1 MFLFSSPLWLVGFFF
16 DQIMK
21 TEMKAEAILSFIEEI
36 GILKSLP
43 RTGWLIHG
51 IKNGESIADHCYRM
65 TLLSMLL
72 ADTLVAK
79 GMKLDT
85 EKVMRLSLLHEIAEA
100 RIGDIP
106 FTVLTYI
113 PEEAKEIG
121 ERKAVTSMLE
131 KFGSIGKW
139 YQELWEEFE
148 QNETTEAKLVRAADK
163 LELMIQVLE
172 YEKLGYQSLNQ
183 FWENDWNQRGFD
195 ISPLIQE
202 IMELLTKKRT

>member
-1 MFLFSSPLWLVGFFF
+1 
-16 DQIMK
+16 MK

-65 TLLSMLL
+65 TLLSMVL

-79 GMKLDT
+79 GMKIDT

-106 FTVLTYI
+106 FTTLTYI
-113 PEEAKEIG
+113 PEEVKETG

-148 QNETTEAKLVRAADK
+148 KNETIEAKLVRAADK

-183 FWENDWNQRGFD
+183 FWENDWNQRGFG

>member
-1 MFLFSSPLWLVGFFF
+1 
-16 DQIMK
+16 MK

-113 PEEAKEIG
+113 PEEVKETG

-148 QNETTEAKLVRAADK
+148 KNETIEAKLVRAADK

-183 FWENDWNQRGFD
+183 FWENDWNQRGFG

>member
-1 MFLFSSPLWLVGFFF
+1 
-16 DQIMK
+16 MK

-113 PEEAKEIG
+113 PEEVKETG

-148 QNETTEAKLVRAADK
+148 QNETIEAKLVRAADK

>member
-1 MFLFSSPLWLVGFFF
+1 
-16 DQIMK
+16 MK

-65 TLLSMLL
+65 TLLSMVL

-113 PEEAKEIG
+113 PEEVKEIG

-148 QNETTEAKLVRAADK
+148 KNETIEAKLVRAADK

>member
-1 MFLFSSPLWLVGFFF
+1 
-16 DQIMK
+16 MK
-21 TEMKAEAILSFIEEI
+21 IEMKAEAILSFIEEI

-113 PEEAKEIG
+113 PEEVKETG

-148 QNETTEAKLVRAADK
+148 QNETIEAKLVRAADK

>member
-1 MFLFSSPLWLVGFFF
+1 
-16 DQIMK
+16 MK

-113 PEEAKEIG
+113 PEEVKEIG

-148 QNETTEAKLVRAADK
+148 QNKTIEAKLVRAADK

>member
-1 MFLFSSPLWLVGFFF
+1 
-16 DQIMK
+16 MK

-65 TLLSMLL
+65 TLLSMVL

-79 GMKLDT
+79 GMKIDT

-113 PEEAKEIG
+113 PEEVKETG

-148 QNETTEAKLVRAADK
+148 KNETIEAKLVRAADK

-183 FWENDWNQRGFD
+183 FWENDWNQRGFG

>member
-1 MFLFSSPLWLVGFFF
+1 
-16 DQIMK
+16 MK

-65 TLLSMLL
+65 TLLSMVL

-79 GMKLDT
+79 GMKIDT

-113 PEEAKEIG
+113 PEEVKETG

-148 QNETTEAKLVRAADK
+148 QNETIEAKLVRAADK

-183 FWENDWNQRGFD
+183 FWENDWNQRGFG

>member
-1 MFLFSSPLWLVGFFF
+1 
-16 DQIMK
+16 MK

-113 PEEAKEIG
+113 PEEVKEIG

-148 QNETTEAKLVRAADK
+148 QNETIEAKLVRAADK

-183 FWENDWNQRGFD
+183 FWENDWNQRGFG

>member
-1 MFLFSSPLWLVGFFF
+1 
-16 DQIMK
+16 MK

-65 TLLSMLL
+65 TLLSMVL

-113 PEEAKEIG
+113 PEEVKETG

-148 QNETTEAKLVRAADK
+148 KNETIEAKLVRAADK

-183 FWENDWNQRGFD
+183 FWKNDWNQRGFD

>member
-1 MFLFSSPLWLVGFFF
+1 
-16 DQIMK
+16 MK
-21 TEMKAEAILSFIEEI
+21 VQMKAEAILSFIEEI

-65 TLLSMLL
+65 TLLSMVL

-79 GMKLDT
+79 GMKIDT

-106 FTVLTYI
+106 FTTLTYI
-113 PEEAKEIG
+113 PEEVKETG

-148 QNETTEAKLVRAADK
+148 KNETIEAKLVRAADK

-183 FWENDWNQRGFD
+183 FWENDWNQRGFG

>member
-1 MFLFSSPLWLVGFFF
+1 
-16 DQIMK
+16 MK

-51 IKNGESIADHCYRM
+51 IKNGESIADLCYRM

-113 PEEAKEIG
+113 PEEVKEIG

-148 QNETTEAKLVRAADK
+148 QNETIEAKLVRAADK

>member
-1 MFLFSSPLWLVGFFF
+1 
-16 DQIMK
+16 MK

-106 FTVLTYI
+106 FPVLTYI
-113 PEEAKEIG
+113 PEEVKETG

-148 QNETTEAKLVRAADK
+148 QNETIEAKLVRAADK